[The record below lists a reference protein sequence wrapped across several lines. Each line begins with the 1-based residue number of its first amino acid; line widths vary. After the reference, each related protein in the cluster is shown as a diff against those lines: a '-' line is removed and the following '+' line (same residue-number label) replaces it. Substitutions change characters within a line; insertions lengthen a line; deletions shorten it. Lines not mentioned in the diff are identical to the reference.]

1 MNFREIELPNIVI
14 RWRRSYIYLTFAAGA
29 RVMLK
34 DACNWGVVSMRVDA
48 VTKSLEQISKELPD
62 IGKDELQ
69 LVERCLED
77 CFETGR
83 TWDSI
88 PILVHEAE
96 VSTPDTRRLLKL
108 LAKTRLRLDSLAS
121 LDFAGLS
128 QVIARKRY
136 L

>member
-62 IGKDELQ
+62 LGKDELQ

-88 PILVHEAE
+88 PILLHEAE
-96 VSTPDTRRLLKL
+96 VPTHNTRRVLRF
-108 LAKTRLRLDSLAS
+108 LAKTRLRLDSLAW